1 MTIQEKKQLLRKY
14 AEIEERIEQLRRSKE
29 KCRVCDEYQSPEFE
43 EKIRGSKDRGSIVEV
58 TVEKREINWDA
69 LIEKELEQ
77 LCDMRICI
85 EKAINRLADLTQQRL
100 LRLLY
105 LGEIDEF
112 GDRSRFSFA
121 EISKILSYSERQIFR
136 IYKKALINLPEM
148 FCDVS
153 ECQ

>member
-1 MTIQEKKQLLRKY
+1 MTIEEKKQLLRKY
-14 AEIEERIEQLRRSKE
+14 GEIDERIEQLRRSKE
-29 KCRVCDEYQSPEFE
+29 KSRVCDEYQSPEFE
-43 EKIRGSKDRGSIVEV
+43 EKIKGSKDRGSIVEV
-58 TVEKREINWDA
+58 TAEKREIDWDY

-77 LCDMRICI
+77 FYNLRLSI
-85 EKAINRLADLTQQRL
+85 ENAINKLEDLTQQRL

-121 EISKILSYSERQIFR
+121 EISRILSYSERQIFR
-136 IYKKALINLPEM
+136 IYKKALINLPDI